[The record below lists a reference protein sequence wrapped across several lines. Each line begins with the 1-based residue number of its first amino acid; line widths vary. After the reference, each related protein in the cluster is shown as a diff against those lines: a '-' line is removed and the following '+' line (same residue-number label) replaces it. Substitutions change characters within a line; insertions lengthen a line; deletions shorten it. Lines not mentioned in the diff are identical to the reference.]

1 MRKAV
6 AAFILVLVC
15 LFLGSITYGT
25 KVFTAW
31 EKRAAAE
38 RSLQKKTSPEMARLA
53 EQESQGK
60 KIRLAMNSFDLAGGL
75 TFQELEDIARE
86 PKYRFS
92 AFLFLIA
99 SLWLVVLLRKPGR
112 QQI

>member
-15 LFLGSITYGT
+15 LFLGSVTYGT
-25 KVFTAW
+25 KIFAAW

-38 RSLQKKTSPEMARLA
+38 RTLQEKRSPEMAILA
-53 EQESQGK
+53 EKESQGK
-60 KIRLAMNSFDLAGGL
+60 KIRLAMNSFDLANGL
-75 TFQELEDIARE
+75 TFQELEDISRE

-99 SLWLVVLLRKPGR
+99 SLWLVMLLRKPRSG
-112 QQI
+112 QI